1 MSSGRHQSEATR
13 RLHAEYATA
22 RALAECRSLY
32 EAAPR
37 ILQAVGESHGWHGA
51 ALWRVDAGAGVLRC
65 VGTWQA
71 GREGC
76 PSPRARGATLVP
88 GEGPPGR
95 AWQSHRPEWVE
106 NVLGDAETAAAGG
119 SRKQGV
125 FAYPILVG
133 AEVLGVLEL
142 RSCDPQPPH
151 GELLE
156 MLSTIGDQI
165 GQFAVRLRAEEE
177 LTTLF
182 EQSLDMLCIAS
193 VDGYFLRLNPA
204 WERTLGYT
212 AEELMSRPY
221 VEFVHPDDRQP
232 TTREARQLAGGEN
245 TVMFENR
252 YRCKDGTYRWL
263 SWKSAPLPEQGL
275 VYAMARDVTEQKR
288 AAEEL
293 RRAREAADAA
303 NRAKGDFLAN
313 VSHEIRTPM
322 NAVIGMTELLLD
334 TPLRA
339 EQREYLATLKDAAES
354 LLGLINDILDFS
366 KMEAGK
372 LELVPEEFDLRDALG
387 DTLRTLGL
395 RAHQKGLELACRIA
409 PDVPER
415 LVGDPR
421 RLRQVIVNLVGNA
434 VKFTERGEV
443 LVEVETVAPG
453 DAEVVLAF
461 AVVGHRHR
469 RPPRGAGAHL
479 RRLRAG
485 RCVDDAA
492 RTAAPASAC
501 RSRPSSSGGWAAPSR
516 PRASRATAAAS
527 ASPPVSRARAGSRP
541 PRPLR
546 RSCAACAC
554 SSWTTAPPT
563 AASSRRS

>member
-1 MSSGRHQSEATR
+1 
-13 RLHAEYATA
+13 
-22 RALAECRSLY
+22 
-32 EAAPR
+32 
-37 ILQAVGESHGWHGA
+37 
-51 ALWRVDAGAGVLRC
+51 
-65 VGTWQA
+65 
-71 GREGC
+71 
-76 PSPRARGATLVP
+76 
-88 GEGPPGR
+88 
-95 AWQSHRPEWVE
+95 
-106 NVLGDAETAAAGG
+106 
-119 SRKQGV
+119 
-125 FAYPILVG
+125 
-133 AEVLGVLEL
+133 
-142 RSCDPQPPH
+142 
-151 GELLE
+151 

-322 NAVIGMTELLLD
+322 NAVIGMAELLLD

-354 LLGLINDILDFS
+354 LLGLINDILDFA

-372 LELVPEEFDLRDALG
+372 LELEPEEFDLRDALG

-461 AVVGHRHR
+461 AVSDTGIGVPREEQARIFGAFEQVDASTTRLYGGTGLGLSIAAELVGRMGGAISAESEPGQRQPLPLHR
-469 RPPRGAGAHL
+469 PF
-479 RRLRAG
+479 RA
-485 RCVDDAA
+485 AE
-492 RTAAPASAC
+492 
-501 RSRPSSSGGWAAPSR
+501 
-516 PRASRATAAAS
+516 RA
-527 ASPPVSRARAGSRP
+527 SRP

-554 SSWTTAPPT
+554 SSSTTAPPT
-563 AASSRRS
+563 AASSRRC